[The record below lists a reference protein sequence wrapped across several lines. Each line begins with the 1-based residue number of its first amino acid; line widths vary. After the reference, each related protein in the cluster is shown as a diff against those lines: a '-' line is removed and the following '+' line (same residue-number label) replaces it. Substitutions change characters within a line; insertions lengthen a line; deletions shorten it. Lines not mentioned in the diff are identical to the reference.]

1 MHLKIVDNY
10 PEAIS
15 EDGLIDVLMGKSYQ
29 PPKKPVPDKGLALQA
44 MDFWIEEWHMQGVE
58 VLSAELQTEFD
69 PEESYW
75 YFVIELTIELNESIK
90 ESCEKEYKIISK
102 MASIEPTPQ
111 WVFDFTV
118 ITNRREKL

>member
-1 MHLKIVDNY
+1 
-10 PEAIS
+10 
-15 EDGLIDVLMGKSYQ
+15 
-29 PPKKPVPDKGLALQA
+29 
-44 MDFWIEEWHMQGVE
+44 MQGVE

-118 ITNRREKL
+118 ITNRR